1 MFFFFSFKLQQHPW
15 LDRLAYSPFVIC
27 IHRNM
32 AYAYESNI
40 STFHWGRWWDS
51 VGMWWVLNIFNRLVT
66 TKVFPSIQK
75 HKASLFLKLLSR
87 SILNPLAFSEN
98 GHMKWHKMG
107 LKWDRKK
114 RKIRKMNFNYYIISF
129 SFLSLCQTSMNKLS
143 FTLWII
149 VSDLLVHNHFSS
161 CPVTGF
167 GQTIPNAFSFFLY
180 GYQVFV
186 HRILIISFVIQITK
200 ETDDQNLSV
209 FIQILA

>member
-1 MFFFFSFKLQQHPW
+1 MYFFSFKLQQHPW

-32 AYAYESNI
+32 SHAYEGNI
-40 STFHWGRWWDS
+40 STSHWRRWWDS

-87 SILNPLAFSEN
+87 SILNPFAFSEN

-114 RKIRKMNFNYYIISF
+114 ELGKWTSAIV
-129 SFLSLCQTSMNKLS
+129 LSLSLS
-143 FTLWII
+143 SPYAKHPWTNC
-149 VSDLLVHNHFSS
+149 SLL
-161 CPVTGF
+161 C
-167 GQTIPNAFSFFLY
+167 
-180 GYQVFV
+180 
-186 HRILIISFVIQITK
+186 
-200 ETDDQNLSV
+200 E
-209 FIQILA
+209 